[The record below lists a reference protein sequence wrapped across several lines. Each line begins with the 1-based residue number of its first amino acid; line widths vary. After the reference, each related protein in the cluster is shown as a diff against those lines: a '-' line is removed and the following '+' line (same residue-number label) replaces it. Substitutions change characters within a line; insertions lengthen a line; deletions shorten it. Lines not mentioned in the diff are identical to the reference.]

1 MAVAADKP
9 YELTDD
15 SSNAAGYSFDEKLPN
30 APSLFRRFLDS
41 FKPDSNA
48 RIAPNATHDSGAKV
62 YDVEAAAAATAQ
74 SPLHRRLKGR
84 HLQMIAIGGSIGT
97 PLIRLVQL
105 VPINRPTGTGLF
117 VGSGQALAR
126 GGPGSVLIAFS
137 IVGAM
142 LFCTVQALGEL
153 ATLYPV
159 AGSFSAYA
167 TRFLCPSWG
176 YAMGWK

>member
-1 MAVAADKP
+1 MAIPDKL
-9 YELTDD
+9 YEVSDESASNPSPSTYAPD
-15 SSNAAGYSFDEKLPN
+15 S
-30 APSLFRRFLDS
+30 PSTSYTRRFLDS
-41 FKPDSNA
+41 FKPDPSALITRGVISSDNG
-48 RIAPNATHDSGAKV
+48 TKV

-74 SPLHRRLKGR
+74 SPLARKLKGR

-97 PLIRLVQL
+97 
-105 VPINRPTGTGLF
+105 GLF
-117 VGSGQALAR
+117 VGSGTALAQ
-126 GGPGSVLIAFS
+126 GGPASLLIAFT
-137 IVGAM
+137 IVGIM

-159 AGSFSAYA
+159 AGSFSAYC